1 MNRYFFRSRSIG
13 RRKRI
18 FSLLL
23 AWIILMGTCLQ
34 PGFVSRAEED
44 DQTPEKQTSEMAAQ
58 STLDEIQQLLG
69 LQGVFTVENIMKAGI
84 EDKNFAEAVYDSIS
98 ASPDN
103 FRSGIRVRANTDPNS
118 WHERKKLTAAEVIS
132 AGAAEGVIPDPASGQ
147 TVDTESAVRLIL
159 SYFTGYID
167 ASHYAEDDDGNV
179 VIDPANSVK
188 SIVGIKLL
196 RRALVIDLTY
206 NNITDIT
213 ELESGKGYIPG
224 VDVSTDEERNSY
236 FGEQNR
242 NVRIRLTQNSI
253 IKYFKEGDGRIDLD
267 LLTPSVS
274 SVILA
279 PDIIYLMKGTAQEKE
294 QGLETGEI
302 PVDIMIGN
310 VPISLDNTG
319 ISYLKSSTI
328 KNATIENIRK
338 DQSADA
344 AQGVYAACARAV
356 FKGIR
361 SVGDL
366 RMGFQ
371 GARSSEYEVYA
382 ANENATDD
390 EEQITAG
397 QGTVKGRKNVNVQI
411 YTSVTANATSE
422 GIIHLH
428 KQDEKGHAVADAT
441 FNLYKCK
448 AENETEDQLIA
459 TVTTNENGDVY
470 QGNLKDGTYYFVET
484 KVPEGYT
491 LNATKEDVKMTDA
504 DGAVSFVKDKD
515 SYYTLYKC
523 SGNSMIPGEGD
534 KLVQSG
540 LKADEN
546 GVVNYSGLESGGYYL
561 IKNEAFEIKTVKEKD
576 WTLKNATTGKSTE
589 DGDHLVTNDGSVD
602 DDGKLV
608 TQNETIEDGFYVKAK
623 SDQELALS
631 IPENNTSPLNE
642 ITLTWTAGLKKD
654 GEDGEMTYRI
664 TQQRTTNPVS
674 DNVTYL
680 ADQDTLV
687 AAVQTEI
694 QKLTREEYRNVTV
707 EMSFGGEYVSADRW
721 EGNLDGIQ
729 QVTVT
734 NPKSATLRVYKQDD
748 AEKPLKGAEFTLYRE
763 YNSAID
769 NETDKKTLQ
778 LDENNSVD
786 VVEEKVVTTK
796 LTEDQGKAEAIFDEL
811 PLNTTWYLAET
822 KLPTGYEYIKKEEAD
837 GSASENAV
845 KAIGKIYTVT
855 ISADGIVSIDK
866 KKANELSAV
875 ENEYSITMTNIGISL
890 PTTGYDGGYD
900 VCTVLGMVLIAGAV
914 SWLYLSKRK
923 KQVR

>member
-1 MNRYFFRSRSIG
+1 MNRYFFRTHSIG
-13 RRKRI
+13 RKKRI
-18 FSLLL
+18 FSLIL
-23 AWIILMGTCLQ
+23 AWIILMGICLQ

-44 DQTPEKQTSEMAAQ
+44 DSSEETVQQDTRAKT
-58 STLDEIQQLLG
+58 STLDEIQSLLN
-69 LQGVFTVENIMKAGI
+69 LDGVFTVDNIVLAGI
-84 EDKNFAEAVYDSIS
+84 EDKNFAQAVYDSIS
-98 ASPDN
+98 ASPNN
-103 FRSGIRVRANTDPNS
+103 FRSGIKVWADTDANQ
-118 WHERKKLTAAEVIS
+118 WWARKTLTAQEIID
-132 AGAAEGVIPDPASGQ
+132 AGKEEGVITDPSQ
-147 TVDTESAVRLIL
+147 QQVDTESAVRLIL
-159 SYFTGYID
+159 SYFTGVIN
-167 ASHYAEDDDGNV
+167 ASHRQVDEVGNV
-179 VIDPANSVK
+179 IKDEENSVR

-196 RRALVIDLTY
+196 RRAAVINLSY
-206 NNITDIT
+206 NMITDIT

-224 VDVSTDEERNSY
+224 VDVSTDEEKKSY
-236 FGEQNR
+236 FGEKNR
-242 NVRIRLTQNSI
+242 NVRIRLAQNSI
-253 IKYFKEGDGRIDLD
+253 IKYFKKGDGRIDLD
-267 LLTPSVS
+267 LLTPNVS
-274 SVILA
+274 SQILA

-302 PVDIMIGN
+302 PMDIMIGN
-310 VPISLDNTG
+310 APVSLDDTG
-319 ISYLKSSTI
+319 ITYLKSSTI
-328 KNATIENIRK
+328 KDATIENVRK
-338 DQSADA
+338 DQSDNLS
-344 AQGVYAACARAV
+344 QGVYAACARAV

-366 RMGFQ
+366 RMGFM

-382 ANENATDD
+382 ADENATDD

-397 QGTVKGRKNVNVQI
+397 QGTVKGRKTVNVQI
-411 YTSVTANATSE
+411 YTSVKANAISE

-428 KQDEKGHAVADAT
+428 KQDEKRNAVANAT

-448 AENETEDQLIA
+448 AENETKDQLIT
-459 TVTTNENGDVY
+459 TVTTDENGDVY
-470 QGNLKDGTYYFVET
+470 QGNLEDGTYYFVET

-491 LNATKEDVKMTDA
+491 LNATKEDVQMTDA
-504 DGAVSFVKDKD
+504 AGAVSFIKDKD

-523 SGNSMIPGEGD
+523 NGTSMIPGEGD
-534 KLVQSG
+534 ELVQSG
-540 LKADEN
+540 LKSDEN

-589 DGDHLVTNDGSVD
+589 DGDSLVTNDGSVD

-642 ITLTWTAGLKKD
+642 IKLTWTAGLQKT
-654 GEDGEMTYRI
+654 GEEGEMTYRI

-680 ADQDTLV
+680 QDQDKLIDT
-687 AAVQTEI
+687 VQAEI
-694 QKLTREEYRNVTV
+694 ERLTREEYRNVTV

-721 EGNLDGIQ
+721 QGNQDAVKT
-729 QVTVT
+729 VTVT

-748 AEKPLKGAEFTLYRE
+748 SEKPLKGAEFTLYRSYIQGKDAE
-763 YNSAID
+763 A
-769 NETDKKTLQ
+769 DKKTLQ
-778 LDENNSVD
+778 LGENNSVD
-786 VVEEKVVTTK
+786 VVAEKVITTK
-796 LTEDQGKAEAIFDEL
+796 LTEDQKKAEAVFDKL

-837 GSASENAV
+837 GSASASAV

-855 ISADGIVSIDK
+855 ISAAGEVSIDG
-866 KKANELSAV
+866 KAANQLPDV
-875 ENEYSITMTNIGISL
+875 KNEYSITMTNIGISL

-914 SWLYLSKRK
+914 SWLYLNKRK
-923 KQVR
+923 KQIR

>member
-1 MNRYFFRSRSIG
+1 MNRYFFRTHSIG
-13 RRKRI
+13 RKKRI
-18 FSLLL
+18 FSLIL

-44 DQTPEKQTSEMAAQ
+44 DQTTEKQISEMDSQ
-58 STLDEIQQLLG
+58 STLDEIQELLG
-69 LQGVFTVENIMKAGI
+69 LQGVFTVKNIMKAGI
-84 EDKNFAEAVYDSIS
+84 EDENFAKAVYDSIS
-98 ASPDN
+98 ASPNN
-103 FRSGIRVRANTDPNS
+103 FRSGIKVRPNLDAS
-118 WHERKKLTAAEVIS
+118 QWKARKTLTAQDVID
-132 AGAAEGVIPDPASGQ
+132 AGKEEGVIHDPLQ
-147 TVDTESAVRLIL
+147 QQVDTESAVRLIL

-167 ASHYAEDDDGNV
+167 ASHYEGEDDAGNV
-179 VIDPANSVK
+179 VIDAKNSVK

-196 RRALVIDLTY
+196 RRALVIDLTF

-213 ELESGKGYIPG
+213 ELESGQGYIPG
-224 VDVSTDEERNSY
+224 VDVSTDEEENSY
-236 FGEQNR
+236 FGEKNR
-242 NVRIRLTQNSI
+242 NVRIRLAQNSI
-253 IKYFKEGDGRIDLD
+253 IKYFKKGDGRIDLD
-267 LLTPSVS
+267 LLTPNVS
-274 SVILA
+274 SQILA

-302 PVDIMIGN
+302 PMDIMIGN
-310 VPISLDNTG
+310 VPVSLDSTG
-319 ISYLKSSTI
+319 ITYLKSSTI
-328 KNATIENIRK
+328 KDVTIENVRK

-344 AQGVYAACARAV
+344 ASGVYAACARAV

-366 RMGFQ
+366 RMGFK

-382 ANENATDD
+382 ADENAADD

-397 QGTVKGRKNVNVQI
+397 QGTVKGRKTVNVQI
-411 YTSVTANATSE
+411 YTSVTANAISE

-428 KQDEKGHAVADAT
+428 KQDEKGNAVANAT

-448 AENETEDQLIA
+448 AENETEDPLIA
-459 TVTTNENGDVY
+459 TVTTDENGDVY

-491 LNATKEDVKMTDA
+491 LNATKEDVQMTDA
-504 DGAVSFVKDKD
+504 DGAVSFIKDKD

-523 SGNSMIPGEGD
+523 NGNSMIPGEGD
-534 KLVQSG
+534 ELVQSG
-540 LKADEN
+540 LKSDEN

-589 DGDHLVTNDGSVD
+589 DGDSLVTNDGSVD

-608 TQNETIEDGFYVKAK
+608 TQNETIEDGFYVKVK

-642 ITLTWTAGLKKD
+642 IKLTWTAGLQED
-654 GEDGEMTYRI
+654 GEEGEMTYRI
-664 TQQRTTNPVS
+664 EQKIATNPVA

-680 ADQDTLV
+680 QDQDKLIDT
-687 AAVQTEI
+687 VQAEI
-694 QKLTREEYRNVTV
+694 QRLTREEYRNVTV
-707 EMSFGGEYVSADRW
+707 EVSFGGEYVSADRW
-721 EGNLDGIQ
+721 QGNQDAVKT
-729 QVTVT
+729 VTVT

-748 AEKPLKGAEFTLYRE
+748 SGKPLKGAEFTLYRSYIQGKDAE
-763 YNSAID
+763 A
-769 NETDKKTLQ
+769 DKKTLQ
-778 LDENNSVD
+778 LGENNSVD
-786 VVEEKVVTTK
+786 VVAEKVITTK
-796 LTEDQGKAEAIFDEL
+796 LTEDQEKAEAVFDKL

-837 GSASENAV
+837 GSVSASAV

-855 ISADGIVSIDK
+855 ISAAGEVSIDG
-866 KKANELSAV
+866 KAANQLPDV
-875 ENEYSITMTNIGISL
+875 KNEYSITMTNIGISL

-900 VCTVLGMVLIAGAV
+900 VCTVFGMVLIAGAV
-914 SWLYLSKRK
+914 SWLYLNKRK
-923 KQVR
+923 KQSR

>member
-1 MNRYFFRSRSIG
+1 MNRYFFRTHSIG
-13 RRKRI
+13 RKKRI
-18 FSLLL
+18 FSLIL
-23 AWIILMGTCLQ
+23 AWIILMGICLQ

-44 DQTPEKQTSEMAAQ
+44 DSSEETVQQDTRAKT
-58 STLDEIQQLLG
+58 STLDEIQSLLN
-69 LQGVFTVENIMKAGI
+69 LDGVFTVDNIVLAGI
-84 EDKNFAEAVYDSIS
+84 EDKNFAQAVYDSIS
-98 ASPDN
+98 ASPNN
-103 FRSGIRVRANTDPNS
+103 FRSGIKVWADTDANQ
-118 WHERKKLTAAEVIS
+118 WWARKTLTAQEIID
-132 AGAAEGVIPDPASGQ
+132 AGKEEGVITDPSQ
-147 TVDTESAVRLIL
+147 QQVDTESAVRLIL
-159 SYFTGYID
+159 SYFTGVIN
-167 ASHYAEDDDGNV
+167 ASHRQVDEVGNV
-179 VIDPANSVK
+179 IKDEENSVR

-196 RRALVIDLTY
+196 RRAAVINLSY
-206 NNITDIT
+206 NMITDIT

-224 VDVSTDEERNSY
+224 VDVSTDEEKKSY
-236 FGEQNR
+236 FGEKNR
-242 NVRIRLTQNSI
+242 NVRIRLAQNSI
-253 IKYFKEGDGRIDLD
+253 IKYFKKGDGRIDLD
-267 LLTPSVS
+267 LLTPNVS
-274 SVILA
+274 SQILA

-302 PVDIMIGN
+302 PMDIMIGN
-310 VPISLDNTG
+310 APVSLDDTG
-319 ISYLKSSTI
+319 ITYLKSSTI
-328 KNATIENIRK
+328 KDATIENVRK
-338 DQSADA
+338 DQSDNLS
-344 AQGVYAACARAV
+344 QGVYAACARAV

-366 RMGFQ
+366 RMGFM

-382 ANENATDD
+382 ADENATDD

-397 QGTVKGRKNVNVQI
+397 QGTVKGRKTVNVQI
-411 YTSVTANATSE
+411 YTSVTANAISE

-428 KQDEKGHAVADAT
+428 KQDEKGNAVSNAT

-448 AENETEDQLIA
+448 EENETEDPLIT
-459 TVTTNENGDVY
+459 TVTTDKNGDVY

-491 LNATKEDVKMTDA
+491 LNATKEDVQMTDA
-504 DGAVSFVKDKD
+504 DGAVSFKDKD
-515 SYYTLYKC
+515 GCYTLYKC
-523 SGNSMIPGEGD
+523 NGTSMIPGEGD
-534 KLVQSG
+534 ELVQSG
-540 LKADEN
+540 LKSDEN

-576 WTLKNATTGKSTE
+576 WMLKNATTGKSTE
-589 DGDHLVTNDGSVD
+589 DGDSLVTNDGSVD

-642 ITLTWTAGLKKD
+642 IKLTWTAGLQKT
-654 GEDGEMTYRI
+654 GEEGEMTYRI

-680 ADQDTLV
+680 QDQDKLIDT
-687 AAVQTEI
+687 VQAEI
-694 QKLTREEYRNVTV
+694 ERLTREEYRNVTV

-721 EGNLDGIQ
+721 QGNQDAVKT
-729 QVTVT
+729 VTVT

-748 AEKPLKGAEFTLYRE
+748 SEKPLKGAEFTLYRSYIQGKDAE
-763 YNSAID
+763 A
-769 NETDKKTLQ
+769 DKKTLQ
-778 LDENNSVD
+778 LGENNSVD
-786 VVEEKVVTTK
+786 VVEEKVITTK
-796 LTEDQGKAEAIFDEL
+796 LTEDQEKAEAVFDKL

-837 GSASENAV
+837 GSTSTSAV

-855 ISADGIVSIDK
+855 IGAAGEVSIDG
-866 KKANELSAV
+866 KAANQLSDV
-875 ENEYSITMTNIGISL
+875 KNEYSITMTNIGISL

-914 SWLYLSKRK
+914 SWLYLNKRK